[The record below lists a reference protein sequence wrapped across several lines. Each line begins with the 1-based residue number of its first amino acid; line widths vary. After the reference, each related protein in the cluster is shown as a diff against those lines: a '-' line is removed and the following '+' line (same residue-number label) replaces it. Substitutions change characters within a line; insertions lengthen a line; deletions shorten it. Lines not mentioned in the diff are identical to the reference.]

1 MIKKIFL
8 LFSLIFLTACSF
20 LSSAGTNIERPVMGQ
35 SPIYGKWAITKF
47 IYNKKIN
54 QDNFLFKDIIGEN
67 LYFSNDQVV
76 LADDYIKG
84 AEYKIK
90 YVKLSEYLYQ
100 KFNLDYKSLGIEDS
114 DVYTTYIFD
123 SKSSRSIYY
132 EVIKTSENTALLF
145 DNGVI
150 LEMKLIDDKINNDD
164 LNNLIIAKKDEVLAR
179 GNLFD
184 YNGDKGFLIAFK
196 TKSDSNMPTWNY
208 KTLYIKFSDS
218 KLENVYEMN
227 NIIIPRNDNFSEI
240 SVQKESKGEETTDKV
255 ILKDYKNSK
264 IIKDDGDLMKTED
277 LKENNTLKTI
287 DFVTN
292 NYINVE
298 SLDRESNKTSLR
310 IYKLD
315 DLDSK
320 NPLSY
325 KEFLNEKNLE
335 TEGKN
340 IEALKRDP
348 YNIGI
353 YRDNGFWKLKGR
365 ADLEDNKF
373 SDFDL
378 NLVLPYDVNKYNEI
392 NIPMSHIKNFKSSIK
407 DGFVSPDNKFLITL
421 ENNYLRIYNIEDNK
435 INPSAIFEREIGNEA
450 STIMT
455 EWATGRYSNIWQQEL
470 SSNKWGVKW
479 IK

>member
-1 MIKKIFL
+1 
-8 LFSLIFLTACSF
+8 
-20 LSSAGTNIERPVMGQ
+20 
-35 SPIYGKWAITKF
+35 
-47 IYNKKIN
+47 
-54 QDNFLFKDIIGEN
+54 
-67 LYFSNDQVV
+67 
-76 LADDYIKG
+76 
-84 AEYKIK
+84 
-90 YVKLSEYLYQ
+90 
-100 KFNLDYKSLGIEDS
+100 
-114 DVYTTYIFD
+114 
-123 SKSSRSIYY
+123 
-132 EVIKTSENTALLF
+132 
-145 DNGVI
+145 
-150 LEMKLIDDKINNDD
+150 
-164 LNNLIIAKKDEVLAR
+164 
-179 GNLFD
+179 
-184 YNGDKGFLIAFK
+184 
-196 TKSDSNMPTWNY
+196 
-208 KTLYIKFSDS
+208 
-218 KLENVYEMN
+218 
-227 NIIIPRNDNFSEI
+227 
-240 SVQKESKGEETTDKV
+240 
-255 ILKDYKNSK
+255 
-264 IIKDDGDLMKTED
+264 MKTED

-298 SLDRESNKTSLR
+298 SFDRETNTTKLR

-340 IEALKRDP
+340 IEALKKDP

-378 NLVLPYDVNKYNEI
+378 NLVLPNDVNKYNEI